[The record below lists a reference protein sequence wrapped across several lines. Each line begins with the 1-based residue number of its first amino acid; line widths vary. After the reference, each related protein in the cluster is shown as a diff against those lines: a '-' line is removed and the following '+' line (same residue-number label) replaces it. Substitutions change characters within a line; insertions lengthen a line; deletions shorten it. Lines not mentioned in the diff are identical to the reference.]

1 LPKRGKKAEV
11 VHSIMRRDKKIGPV
25 LLTIHFGRGNRF
37 DEAVGIIFENL
48 FVF

>member
-1 LPKRGKKAEV
+1 VSWGIA
-11 VHSIMRRDKKIGPV
+11 VHFRCQRRVMKKIFLV

-37 DEAVGIIFENL
+37 DEAVGIIFEDL